1 MTGIRKDILNALLN
15 AYAPLRAVRDQN
27 IDDLGDNMLFN
38 EVLYD
43 IMGKIERSAQYLLDL
58 DDMATKD
65 DDLVMDFIDS
75 MFDEGGKPYLILY
88 TTRTA
93 DEVIEL
99 CKQFKEDH
107 KEINA

>member
-1 MTGIRKDILNALLN
+1 MTGYRKDILNALLN

-27 IDDLGDNMLFN
+27 FDDIGDNLLFDKIIY
-38 EVLYD
+38 EV
-43 IMGKIERSAQYLLDL
+43 MSKIERSAQYLLDL
-58 DDMATKD
+58 DELAAED

-75 MFDEGGKPYLILY
+75 IFDEGGQSYLIPY

-99 CKQFKEDH
+99 CRQFKEAKSAD
-107 KEINA
+107 K